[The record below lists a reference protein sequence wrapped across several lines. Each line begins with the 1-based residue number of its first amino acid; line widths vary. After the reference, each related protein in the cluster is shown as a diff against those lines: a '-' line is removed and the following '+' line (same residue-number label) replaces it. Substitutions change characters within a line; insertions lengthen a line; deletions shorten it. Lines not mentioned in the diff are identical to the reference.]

1 MIDRVVKAK
10 RETQEVKI
18 ELILNLDGKGHHVI
32 NTGIGMFDHMLS
44 QLSKHGLFDL
54 SIHAIGDLNVSSHH
68 TVEDVAIVLGKAF
81 NDALGDKKGLVR
93 MAHAFVPMDESLAM
107 VAIDISG
114 RGYAQVDV
122 TFTTTKIGEL
132 STDLIRHFFE
142 SFAIESKIN
151 IHALILSG
159 KNDHHK
165 TEALFKALGRSL
177 CLATRIEPRIT
188 DEFPS
193 TKGII

>member
-1 MIDRVVKAK
+1 MIDRVATVK

-18 ELILNLDGKGHHVI
+18 EITLNLDGKGVNTI
-32 NTGIGMFDHMLS
+32 STGIGMFDHMLS
-44 QLSKHGLFDL
+44 QVSKHGLFDL
-54 SIHAIGDLNVSSHH
+54 YIKASGDLNVSAHH
-68 TVEDVAIVLGKAF
+68 TVEDVAIVLGKTF
-81 NDALGDKKGLVR
+81 DKALGDKKGLIR

-114 RGYAQVDV
+114 RGYAQVDAS
-122 TFTTTKIGEL
+122 FFSIKIGEM

-151 IHALILSG
+151 IHALILAG

-165 TEALFKALGRSL
+165 AEALFKALGRAL
-177 CLATRIEPRIT
+177 CNATRIEPRIMN
-188 DEFPS
+188 EFPS